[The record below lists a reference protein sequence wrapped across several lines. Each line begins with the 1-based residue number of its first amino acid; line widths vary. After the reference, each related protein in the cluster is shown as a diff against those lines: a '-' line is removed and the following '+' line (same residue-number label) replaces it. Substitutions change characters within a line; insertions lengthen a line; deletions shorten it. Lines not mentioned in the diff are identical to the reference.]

1 MRKGKDI
8 IQIASYLWGF
18 PILIEPIKTNQ
29 RQVVLSKNQLF
40 INNSIGGSSPKSL
53 DSDEHKAFIEL

>member
-18 PILIEPIKTNQ
+18 PILIEAIKTNQ

-53 DSDEHKAFIEL
+53 EHKAFIEL